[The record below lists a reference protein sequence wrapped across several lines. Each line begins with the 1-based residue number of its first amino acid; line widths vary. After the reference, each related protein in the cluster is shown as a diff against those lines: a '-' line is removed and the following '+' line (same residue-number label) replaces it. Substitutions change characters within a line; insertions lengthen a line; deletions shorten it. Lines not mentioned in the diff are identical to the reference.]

1 MIQRNNNLSVLPFYE
16 NVDEQNHR
24 RPYAYGEVY
33 PLYTPLGCVPPFQII
48 IPHTTATIQSVML
61 RHVEETTWFHIK
73 SQLDATGLKKQYF
86 GDYDVISYP
95 SLVPYNLTSQE
106 GRYEMKVV
114 LSDHREFYSDYFTVV
129 ADVSGMIQLQWYDEQ
144 DLVMDGSRIVYVDA
158 SNQDGGQYYKNTLW
172 LPTLLGKP
180 EYEFTEDGEERD
192 GYFFPEK
199 MISEKRYKCTFLA
212 PEYLC
217 DVMRFIRMSDV
228 VLVRDNYNNLYRCDT
243 FLITPKWQEQG
254 DLASVELEFTCDTV
268 AKKVGRG
275 IIRGNLGD
283 FNDDYNNDFDI
294 TINN

>member
-1 MIQRNNNLSVLPFYE
+1 MIQRNNNLSVLPFYT

-33 PLYTPLGCVPPFQII
+33 PLYVPMGCVPPFQII
-48 IPHTTATIQSVML
+48 MPHTTATISNVRL
-61 RHVEETTWFHIK
+61 FEVGGSRWWDIK
-73 SQLDATGLKKQYF
+73 SKLVQTGLKKF
-86 GDYDVISYP
+86 NFTDYDVICYP
-95 SLVPYNLTSQE
+95 ALMPFNLTPIE
-106 GRYEMKVV
+106 GCFEIVLV
-114 LSDHREFYSDYFTVV
+114 LSDGTILNSDYFTVV
-129 ADVSGMIQLQWYDEQ
+129 ADVSGMIQLQWYDIE
-144 DLVMDGSRIVYVDA
+144 DLVMDGSRIVYTD
-158 SNQDGGQYYKNTLW
+158 NGEQYFKNTLW

-180 EYEFTEDGEERD
+180 EYEFSEEGEERD

-199 MISEKRYKCTFLA
+199 MISEKKFKCTFLA

-217 DVMRFIRMSDV
+217 DVMRFVRMSDV
-228 VLVRDNYNNLYRCDT
+228 VLVRDNYGNLYRCDT

-275 IIRGNLGD
+275 LVLGNLGD
-283 FNDDYNNDFDI
+283 FNVDFNNDYDI

>member
-1 MIQRNNNLSVLPFYE
+1 MIQRNNNLSVLPFYT

-33 PLYTPLGCVPPFQII
+33 PLYVPKGYVPPFQII
-48 IPHTTATIQSVML
+48 IPHTSATISGVRLQEVG
-61 RHVEETTWFHIK
+61 TNGYQNIK
-73 SQLDATGLKKQYF
+73 SALEQTGLKKINF
-86 GDYDVISYP
+86 TDYDVICYP
-95 SLVPYNLTSQE
+95 AFVPYNLTTTE
-106 GRYEMKVV
+106 GRYEILLS
-114 LSDHREFYSDYFTVV
+114 LSDGTIYNSDYFTVV
-129 ADVSGMIQLQWYDEQ
+129 ADVSGMIQLQWYDIE
-144 DLVMDGSRIVYVDA
+144 DLVMDGSRIVYTD
-158 SNQDGGQYYKNTLW
+158 NGEQYFKNTLW

-180 EYEFTEDGEERD
+180 EYEFSEEGEERD

-199 MISEKRYKCTFLA
+199 MISEKKFKCTFLA

-217 DVMRFIRMSDV
+217 DVLRFVRMSDIV
-228 VLVRDNYNNLYRCDT
+228 FVRDNYNNVYRCDT

-275 IIRGNLGD
+275 LTLGTLGD
-283 FNDDYNNDFDI
+283 FNDDFNNDYDI